1 MKELIFYF
9 ARMPVGHFE
18 RGVYPTID
26 GQYRYMPFRG
36 PGHYE
41 MQTSLERGDE
51 VRCSYDA
58 GGQQVTFAVREC
70 PEYGALVLADFRKSP

>member
-9 ARMPVGHFE
+9 ARMPVGRFE
-18 RGVYPTID
+18 RGVYPTSD

-51 VRCSYDA
+51 VRCSYNV
-58 GGQQVTFAVREC
+58 GGQHVTFAVREC
-70 PEYGALVLADFRKSP
+70 PEYGALVLADFTKSP